1 MTRRRQLAI
10 LLIAV
15 GYAALLVAP
24 NAQSCVT
31 NFDAT
36 VCETSA
42 SAVLKVAGLAL
53 VTIAALLLA
62 LRGASSQ
69 GPGDS
74 TR

>member
-10 LLIAV
+10 LLIV
-15 GYAALLVAP
+15 LGYAALLAAP

-31 NFDAT
+31 GFDAT
-36 VCETSA
+36 TCETGA
-42 SAVLKVAGLAL
+42 TAVLKAVGLVM
-53 VTIAALLLA
+53 VTIAAVLLA
-62 LRGASSQ
+62 LRGASPE

>member
-10 LLIAV
+10 LLIV
-15 GYAALLVAP
+15 LGYAALLIAP

-31 NFDAT
+31 DFDAT
-36 VCETSA
+36 ICEA
-42 SAVLKVAGLAL
+42 SGTAALKALGLLL
-53 VTIAALLLA
+53 VTIAAVLLA
-62 LRGASSQ
+62 LRGASPE

>member
-31 NFDAT
+31 DFDST
-36 VCETSA
+36 VCEVGGTA
-42 SAVLKVAGLAL
+42 ALKLAGLVL
-53 VTIAALLLA
+53 VTIAAVLLA
-62 LRGASSQ
+62 LRGTSPE

>member
-10 LLIAV
+10 LLIV
-15 GYAALLVAP
+15 LGYAALLVGP

-31 NFDAT
+31 DFHTTTCEAT
-36 VCETSA
+36 TT
-42 SAVLKVAGLAL
+42 AVLKAAGLAM
-53 VTIAALLLA
+53 VTIAAVLLA
-62 LRGASSQ
+62 LRGGSPE

>member
-10 LLIAV
+10 LLIV
-15 GYAALLVAP
+15 LGYALLLVAP

-31 NFDAT
+31 GFDAT
-36 VCETSA
+36 ICETTA
-42 SAVLKVAGLAL
+42 TTALKALGLVM
-53 VTIAALLLA
+53 VTIAAVLLA
-62 LRGASSQ
+62 LRGPSRE

>member
-10 LLIAV
+10 VLIV
-15 GYAALLVAP
+15 LGYAALLVAP

-31 NFDAT
+31 DFAAT
-36 VCETSA
+36 TCEATA
-42 SAVLKVAGLAL
+42 TAVLKAAGLVM
-53 VTIAALLLA
+53 VTIAAVLLA
-62 LRGASSQ
+62 LRGASSE

>member
-10 LLIAV
+10 LLIV
-15 GYAALLVAP
+15 LGYAALLAAP

-31 NFDAT
+31 GFDAT
-36 VCETSA
+36 ICGTGA
-42 SAVLKVAGLAL
+42 AALLKVLGLAT
-53 VTIAALLLA
+53 VTIAVLLA
-62 LRGASSQ
+62 LRGASPE

>member
-1 MTRRRQLAI
+1 VTRRRQLAI

-15 GYAALLVAP
+15 GYAALLMAP

-31 NFDAT
+31 DFDAT
-36 VCETSA
+36 ICEGATT
-42 SAVLKVAGLAL
+42 AVLKVAGLAM
-53 VTIAALLLA
+53 VTIAAVLLA
-62 LRGASSQ
+62 LRGASPE

>member
-10 LLIAV
+10 LLIV
-15 GYAALLVAP
+15 LGYAALLVAP

-31 NFDAT
+31 DFDST
-36 VCETSA
+36 VCETA
-42 SAVLKVAGLAL
+42 ATAVLKAAGLVL
-53 VTIAALLLA
+53 VTIAAILLA
-62 LRGASSQ
+62 LRGASPE